1 MQRQPG
7 EQTCIRNWRENMNI
21 INSSVV
27 EALFLHCWSV
37 PISKERKGQM
47 SFIWLCDSWK
57 KGFECVCTCTF
68 VTKQSIQHNPTMCL
82 DNLKFENKNKN
93 LFYTENIKNL
103 SEHIFLKKKKK
114 NQVTLRKKK
123 LERLEI
129 MRKFV
134 TNCESLLRVIP
145 KRLELFPL
153 HLFRL
158 CCI

>member
-1 MQRQPG
+1 
-7 EQTCIRNWRENMNI
+7 
-21 INSSVV
+21 
-27 EALFLHCWSV
+27 
-37 PISKERKGQM
+37 
-47 SFIWLCDSWK
+47 
-57 KGFECVCTCTF
+57 
-68 VTKQSIQHNPTMCL
+68 MCL
-82 DNLKFENKNKN
+82 DNLKFENQNKN